1 MFSQKVV
8 SWGGVA
14 GAFGG
19 FFWLMA
25 AIAPQSP
32 SLILALVLGLGGLV
46 SLYSR
51 QVGQDGK
58 LNLAGFVLGIIGTGL
73 TLASLWGPT
82 ANSNTQTNPD
92 SASPGVLIINLG
104 MPILGIGLAM
114 LGVASLRAKNLHRW
128 RGLPLGLGIL
138 NIMIGITIWLL
149 IQIPLSH
156 GEKPAWPGAYLPVF
170 VEFVILGLGWIIQ
183 GSMLASD
190 AEAKVAQPPTAS
202 A

>member
-1 MFSQKVV
+1 MFSSKVIM
-8 SWGGVA
+8 WGGVA

-73 TLASLWGPT
+73 ILASLWGPI
-82 ANSNTQTNPD
+82 ANSNPQTNPG
-92 SASPGVLIINLG
+92 SASPRVLIIDLG
-104 MPILGIGLAM
+104 MPILGLGLAL
-114 LGVASLRAKNLHRW
+114 LGVASLRTKNRW
-128 RGLPLGLGIL
+128 WGLPLGLGFL

-156 GEKPAWPGAYLPVF
+156 GEKPAWPGAYQPVF
-170 VEFVILGLGWIIQ
+170 AEFVLLGFGWLIQ
-183 GSMLASD
+183 GSGLASE
-190 AEAKVAQPPTAS
+190 AETKVVQPPPAS